1 MCRWEWLPVYSRHWC
16 PVRDEAGDSDDKTND
31 VDNVQDKNDEVD
43 VQKLSAVSKNPET
56 CHC

>member
-1 MCRWEWLPVYSRHWC
+1 MCNWECLPVYSRHWC
-16 PVRDEAGDSDDKTND
+16 PVWDEAGDGDDKTND
-31 VDNVQDKNDEVD
+31 VDDVQDKNDEVD

>member
-1 MCRWEWLPVYSRHWC
+1 MW
-16 PVRDEAGDSDDKTND
+16 DEAGDSDDKTND
-31 VDNVQDKNDEVD
+31 VDDVQDKNDEVD